1 MVVICNA
8 FDERFGLLY
17 EDMEVRSDTLPS
29 NKIMQSICTT
39 VNSQV
44 WRTRYITIQ
53 PTVPKFGKQINT
65 IKFICNHFCDVLA
78 RQNLNVM
85 EAENKYVELVEYA
98 NQYYDVKKYNASNVW
113 SILYQYVIKT
123 FPHIFLMIELCLSSP
138 FLNEIMGRLFSF
150 MELVKNSWCRKLSQE
165 NINA

>member
-1 MVVICNA
+1 MVVICIV

-17 EDMEVRSDTLPS
+17 EDREVRRATSSS
-29 NKIMQSICTT
+29 NQIVQNICTT

-44 WRTRYITIQ
+44 WGIKYITVQ
-53 PTVPKFGKQINT
+53 PALLKFGKQINT

-98 NQYYDVKKYNASNVW
+98 NQYYDVKKYKASNLW

-123 FPHIFLMIELCLSSP
+123 FPHIFLMIGLCLSSP
-138 FLNEIMGRLFSF
+138 FFNEIMGRLFSF